1 MGMGLFYWLFVDG
14 RQARILRYGGSFL
27 AELLGIWL
35 LDEPQK
41 MVLESVA
48 DSFIAQ
54 GQLYN
59 YIALR

>member
-1 MGMGLFYWLFVDG
+1 MGLFFWLFVDG

>member
-1 MGMGLFYWLFVDG
+1 MGMGLYQWIFVDG

-41 MVLESVA
+41 MVLESVVGP
-48 DSFIAQ
+48 IVAQ
-54 GQLYN
+54 GQHYN